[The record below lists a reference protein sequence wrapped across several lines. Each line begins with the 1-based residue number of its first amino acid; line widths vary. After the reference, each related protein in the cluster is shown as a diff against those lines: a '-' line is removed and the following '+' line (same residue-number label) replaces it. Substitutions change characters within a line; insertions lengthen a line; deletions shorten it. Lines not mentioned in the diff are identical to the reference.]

1 MENRT
6 ISFEELPQATS
17 ALQGEVKAL
26 RNAVEQLVVEIK
38 SSKDKEPMEDMIG
51 IDEACKILG
60 LKKPTV
66 YHKAQKREI
75 KSYKPEGTK
84 MLMFKRSELYEWQ
97 ESKGISKEPAPDVE
111 SILAN
116 IQKSIRHKPSSIK

>member
-6 ISFEELPQATS
+6 ISFEDLPLATS

-26 RNAVEQLVVEIK
+26 RSAVEQLVVEIRSFK
-38 SSKDKEPMEDMIG
+38 GMDTMEDMIG

-84 MLMFKRSELYEWQ
+84 KLMFKRSELYEWQ
-97 ESKGISKEPAPDVE
+97 ESKGMSKEPAPDVDT
-111 SILAN
+111 ILATL
-116 IQKSIRHKPSSIK
+116 QKGVRHKPSSIK

>member
-26 RNAVEQLVVEIK
+26 RNVVEQLVVEIK
-38 SSKDKEPMEDMIG
+38 SSKETESKEDMIG
-51 IDEACKILG
+51 IDEACKTLG

-66 YHKAQKREI
+66 YHKAQKGEI
-75 KSYKPEGTK
+75 KSYKPRGTK
-84 MLMFKRSELYEWQ
+84 MLMFKRSELLEWQ
-97 ESKGISKEPAPDVE
+97 ESKGINKEPAPDVE
-111 SILAN
+111 AILASM
-116 IQKSIRHKPSSIK
+116 QKGIRHKPSSIR

>member
-6 ISFEELPQATS
+6 ISFEDLPQATS

-26 RNAVEQLVVEIK
+26 RSAVEQLVVEIK
-38 SSKDKEPMEDMIG
+38 SSKGIDTMEDMIG

-84 MLMFKRSELYEWQ
+84 KLMFKRSELYEWQ
-97 ESKGISKEPAPDVE
+97 ESKGMSKEPAPDVDT
-111 SILAN
+111 ILATL
-116 IQKSIRHKPSSIK
+116 QKSVRHKPNSIK

>member
-1 MENRT
+1 MDNRT

-38 SSKDKEPMEDMIG
+38 SSKEKEPVEDMIG
-51 IDEACKILG
+51 IEEACKILG

-116 IQKSIRHKPSSIK
+116 IQRGIRHKPSSIK

>member
-6 ISFEELPQATS
+6 ISFEDLPQATS
-17 ALQGEVKAL
+17 ALQGEVQAL
-26 RNAVEQLVVEIK
+26 RSVVEQLVVEIK
-38 SSKDKEPMEDMIG
+38 SSNGKETVEDMIG
-51 IDEACKILG
+51 IDEACRLLG

-75 KSYKPEGTK
+75 KSYKPEGTNK
-84 MLMFKRSELYEWQ
+84 LMFKRSELYEWL

-111 SILAN
+111 AILASL
-116 IQKSIRHKPSSIK
+116 QKGVRHKPGSIK

>member
-6 ISFEELPQATS
+6 ISFEDLPQATS

-26 RNAVEQLVVEIK
+26 RSVVEQLVVEIK
-38 SSKDKEPMEDMIG
+38 SSKGTETMENMIG
-51 IDEACKILG
+51 IDEACRILG

-66 YHKAQKREI
+66 YHKAQKHEI

-84 MLMFKRSELYEWQ
+84 KLMFKRSELYEWL
-97 ESKGISKEPAPDVE
+97 ESKGICKEPAPDVDA
-111 SILAN
+111 ILATL
-116 IQKSIRHKPSSIK
+116 QKGVRHKPSSIK

>member
-6 ISFEELPQATS
+6 ISFEDLPQATS

-26 RNAVEQLVVEIK
+26 RSAVEQLVVEIR
-38 SSKDKEPMEDMIG
+38 SSKGMDTMEDMIG

-60 LKKPTV
+60 LKKPTI

-84 MLMFKRSELYEWQ
+84 KLMFKRSELYEWQ
-97 ESKGISKEPAPDVE
+97 ESKGMSKEPAPDVDT
-111 SILAN
+111 ILATL
-116 IQKSIRHKPSSIK
+116 QKGVRHKPSSIK

>member
-6 ISFEELPQATS
+6 ISFEDLPQATS

-26 RNAVEQLVVEIK
+26 RSAVEQLVVEIK
-38 SSKDKEPMEDMIG
+38 SSKGMDTMEDMIG

-84 MLMFKRSELYEWQ
+84 KLMFKRSELYEWQ
-97 ESKGISKEPAPDVE
+97 ESNGMSKEPTPDVDT
-111 SILAN
+111 ILATL
-116 IQKSIRHKPSSIK
+116 QKGVRHKPSSIK

>member
-116 IQKSIRHKPSSIK
+116 IQKGIRHKPSSIK

>member
-6 ISFEELPQATS
+6 ISFEDLPLATS

-26 RNAVEQLVVEIK
+26 RSAVEQLVVEIK
-38 SSKDKEPMEDMIG
+38 SSKGMDTMEDMIG

-66 YHKAQKREI
+66 YHKAQKSEI

-84 MLMFKRSELYEWQ
+84 KLMFKRSELYEWQ
-97 ESKGISKEPAPDVE
+97 ESKGMSKEPAPNVDT
-111 SILAN
+111 ILATL
-116 IQKSIRHKPSSIK
+116 QKGVRHKPSSIK

>member
-6 ISFEELPQATS
+6 ISFEDLPQATF
-17 ALQGEVKAL
+17 ALKGEVQAL
-26 RNAVEQLVVEIK
+26 RSVVEQLVVEIK
-38 SSKDKEPMEDMIG
+38 SSNGKESVDDMIG
-51 IDEACKILG
+51 IDEACKLLG

-84 MLMFKRSELYEWQ
+84 KLMFKRSELYDWL
-97 ESKGISKEPAPDVE
+97 ESKGINKEPTPDVE
-111 SILAN
+111 AILATL
-116 IQKSIRHKPSSIK
+116 QKGVRHKPYSFK

>member
-1 MENRT
+1 MDNRT
-6 ISFEELPQATS
+6 ISFEELPQVTS

-38 SSKDKEPMEDMIG
+38 SSKEKEPVEDMIG
-51 IDEACKILG
+51 IEEACKILG

-75 KSYKPEGTK
+75 KSYKPGGTK

-97 ESKGISKEPAPDVE
+97 ASKGISKEPAPDVE

-116 IQKSIRHKPSSIK
+116 IQRGIRHKPSSIK

>member
-6 ISFEELPQATS
+6 ISFEDLPQATS

-26 RNAVEQLVVEIK
+26 RSAVEQLVVEIR
-38 SSKDKEPMEDMIG
+38 SSKGMDTMEDMIG

-84 MLMFKRSELYEWQ
+84 KLMFKRSELYEWQ
-97 ESKGISKEPAPDVE
+97 ESKGMSKEPAPDVDT
-111 SILAN
+111 ILATLQN
-116 IQKSIRHKPSSIK
+116 GVRHKPSSIK

>member
-6 ISFEELPQATS
+6 ISFEDLPQATS
-17 ALQGEVKAL
+17 ALQGEVQAL
-26 RNAVEQLVVEIK
+26 RSVVEQLVVEIK
-38 SSKDKEPMEDMIG
+38 SSNGKETVEDMIG
-51 IDEACKILG
+51 IDEACRLLG

-66 YHKAQKREI
+66 YHNAHKREI

-84 MLMFKRSELYEWQ
+84 KLMFKRSELYEWL

-111 SILAN
+111 AILASL
-116 IQKSIRHKPSSIK
+116 QKGVRHKPSSIK

>member
-6 ISFEELPQATS
+6 ISFEDLPQATS

-26 RNAVEQLVVEIK
+26 RSAVEQLVIEIK
-38 SSKDKEPMEDMIG
+38 SSKGMDTMEDMIG

-84 MLMFKRSELYEWQ
+84 KLMFKRSELYEWQ
-97 ESKGISKEPAPDVE
+97 ESKDMSKEPAPDVDT
-111 SILAN
+111 ILATL
-116 IQKSIRHKPSSIK
+116 QKGVRHKPSSIK

>member
-6 ISFEELPQATS
+6 ISFEDLPQATS

-26 RNAVEQLVVEIK
+26 RSAVEQLVVEIK
-38 SSKDKEPMEDMIG
+38 SSKGKETVEDMIG
-51 IDEACKILG
+51 VDEACRLFG

-75 KSYKPEGTK
+75 KSYKP
-84 MLMFKRSELYEWQ
+84 
-97 ESKGISKEPAPDVE
+97 
-111 SILAN
+111 
-116 IQKSIRHKPSSIK
+116 

>member
-1 MENRT
+1 MDT
-6 ISFEELPQATS
+6 
-17 ALQGEVKAL
+17 
-26 RNAVEQLVVEIK
+26 
-38 SSKDKEPMEDMIG
+38 MEDMIG

-84 MLMFKRSELYEWQ
+84 KLMFKRSELYEWQ
-97 ESKGISKEPAPDVE
+97 ESKGMSKEPAPDVDT
-111 SILAN
+111 ILATL
-116 IQKSIRHKPSSIK
+116 QKGVRHKPSSIK

>member
-6 ISFEELPQATS
+6 ISFEDLPQATS

-26 RNAVEQLVVEIK
+26 RSAVEQLVVEIK
-38 SSKDKEPMEDMIG
+38 SSKGMDTMEDMIG

-84 MLMFKRSELYEWQ
+84 KLMFKRSELYEWQ
-97 ESKGISKEPAPDVE
+97 ESKGISKEPAPNVE

-116 IQKSIRHKPSSIK
+116 IQKGIRHKPSSIK

>member
-6 ISFEELPQATS
+6 ISFEDLPQATS
-17 ALQGEVKAL
+17 ELQGEVKAL
-26 RNAVEQLVVEIK
+26 RNVVEQLVVEIK
-38 SSKDKEPMEDMIG
+38 SSKEKEPTEDMIG

-75 KSYKPEGTK
+75 KSYKPNGSK
-84 MLMFKRSELYEWQ
+84 KLMFKRSELLEWQ
-97 ESKGISKEPAPDVE
+97 ESKGIYKEHTPDVE
-111 SILAN
+111 TDTSE
-116 IQKSIRHKPSSIK
+116 KW

>member
-6 ISFEELPQATS
+6 ISFEDLPQATS
-17 ALQGEVKAL
+17 ALQGEVQAL
-26 RNAVEQLVVEIK
+26 RSVVEQLVVEIK
-38 SSKDKEPMEDMIG
+38 SSNGKETVEDMIG
-51 IDEACKILG
+51 IDEACRLLG

-66 YHKAQKREI
+66 YHKAQKHEI

-84 MLMFKRSELYEWQ
+84 KLMFKRSELYEWL

-111 SILAN
+111 AILASL
-116 IQKSIRHKPSSIK
+116 QKGIRHKPSSIK

>member
-6 ISFEELPQATS
+6 ISFEDLPQATS

-26 RNAVEQLVVEIK
+26 RSAVEQLVVEIK
-38 SSKDKEPMEDMIG
+38 SSKGMDTMEDMIG

-75 KSYKPEGTK
+75 KSYKTEGTK
-84 MLMFKRSELYEWQ
+84 KLMFKRSELYEWQ
-97 ESKGISKEPAPDVE
+97 ESKGMSKEPAPDVE
-111 SILAN
+111 AILATL
-116 IQKSIRHKPSSIK
+116 QKGVRHKPSSIK

>member
-6 ISFEELPQATS
+6 ISFEDLPQATS

-26 RNAVEQLVVEIK
+26 RSAVEQLVVEIK
-38 SSKDKEPMEDMIG
+38 SSKGTETMENMIG
-51 IDEACKILG
+51 IDEACRILG

-66 YHKAQKREI
+66 YHKAQKHEI

-84 MLMFKRSELYEWQ
+84 KLMFKRSELYEWQ
-97 ESKGISKEPAPDVE
+97 ESKGMSKEPAPDVDT
-111 SILAN
+111 ILATL
-116 IQKSIRHKPSSIK
+116 QKGVRHKPSSIK

>member
-6 ISFEELPQATS
+6 ISFEDLPQATS

-26 RNAVEQLVVEIK
+26 RSAVEQLVVEIK
-38 SSKDKEPMEDMIG
+38 SSKGMDTMEDMIG
-51 IDEACKILG
+51 IEGACKILG

-75 KSYKPEGTK
+75 KSYKLEGTK
-84 MLMFKRSELYEWQ
+84 KLMFKRSELYEWQ
-97 ESKGISKEPAPDVE
+97 ESKGMSKEPAPDVDT
-111 SILAN
+111 ILATL
-116 IQKSIRHKPSSIK
+116 QKGVRHKPSSIK